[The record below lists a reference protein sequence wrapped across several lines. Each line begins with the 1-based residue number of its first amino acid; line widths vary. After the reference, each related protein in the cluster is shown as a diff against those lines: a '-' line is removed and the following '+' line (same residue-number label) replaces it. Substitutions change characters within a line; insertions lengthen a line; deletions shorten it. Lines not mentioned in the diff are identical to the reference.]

1 MSSTQD
7 PRVQQPSK
15 EFLNNL
21 IKGYTTKL
29 ASVSSAF
36 SRVGITPPV
45 IDDIEDVNLF
55 GSDHNVVDQ
64 ESARQD
70 VLQKLL
76 TVDGFE
82 PRYLRPPPPLL
93 NPTVNEVNEK
103 FHLILCPFFYLGK
116 F

>member
-1 MSSTQD
+1 MNSTQD
-7 PRVQQPSK
+7 PRVQQPAK

-21 IKGYTTKL
+21 LKSYTSKL

-36 SRVGITPPV
+36 NRVGITPPV
-45 IDDIEDVNLF
+45 IDDVEDVNLF
-55 GSDHNVVDQ
+55 ASDHTVLDP

-93 NPTVNEVNEK
+93 NPTVNEVCNTR
-103 FHLILCPFFYLGK
+103 ISFF
-116 F
+116 